1 MTKDP
6 LSLGLVSKVLA
17 GYWHWRPSYWTCPS
31 SASSRPLPPSGCW
44 TGQTPAWCP
53 ATWRW
58 SSSREWWR
66 SPGQTPENHS
76 WDADQ
81 RIINLWP
88 WEYPWYGLLYKH
100 WTTTVKSLYNSN
112 CLHPQPSPLL
122 PSTLSRVVWKLIIC
136 PLTQSRVFPLVD
148 WFPDSVLVVGQVI
161 LLIVVRETDHVFSSF
176 VTITWQ
182 ILSILPLITLI
193 ISPLLAAFTKQQTRI
208 TVTFILLLLK
218 IIQCRNTFFLFL
230 YTHSD
235 QL

>member
-1 MTKDP
+1 MKVILLARAYITSWLESIQTPGSNITGWIYQQYIAEYHLQVLIKSREFQMTKDP

-66 SPGQTPENHS
+66 SPGPTPENHS

-112 CLHPQPSPLL
+112 CLHPPLSTLL
-122 PSTLSRVVWKLIIC
+122 PS
-136 PLTQSRVFPLVD
+136 PFPG
-148 WFPDSVLVVGQVI
+148 WFGNL
-161 LLIVVRETDHVFSSF
+161 
-176 VTITWQ
+176 
-182 ILSILPLITLI
+182 
-193 ISPLLAAFTKQQTRI
+193 
-208 TVTFILLLLK
+208 
-218 IIQCRNTFFLFL
+218 
-230 YTHSD
+230 
-235 QL
+235 